1 MYLFSRIS
9 IPGADIPEP
18 PQCDPLLDCTW
29 SEQDGSA
36 RDPSSQ
42 SIAVEP
48 ALEATEYNVRALESE
63 SSKVSIKR
71 NASNQ
76 EGGVAIEMT
85 TQPLLELAPMSGS
98 IRASRHVRGRLALAS
113 QAVIVF
119 QFQTSWRCTTLKR
132 RRTPKRRS
140 PAPLPS
146 VRLQLQ
152 TACSSLRPPTRKLL
166 PQCFIPKLS
175 CCILFCVCV
184 CRIRRVCHYIVTLRY
199 FEMTI
204 LLVIV
209 ASSIAL
215 AAEDP
220 VCTNSDR
227 NKVRFGEKK
236 DNVVVHSCVMLT
248 GFPCSSNKIGQIP

>member
-1 MYLFSRIS
+1 MVPPLREQELRAFNTYELLLSLFSRIS

-36 RDPSSQ
+36 HDPSSQ

-48 ALEATEYNVRALESE
+48 ALEATEFNVRALESE

-98 IRASRHVRGRLALAS
+98 TTASVRGHVRGRLASAS
-113 QAVIVF
+113 RAVTVF
-119 QFQTSWRCTTLKR
+119 QRTKKSWRCTTLKR
-132 RRTPKRRS
+132 RRRTPKRRN

-152 TACSSLRPPTRKLL
+152 TACSSLRPPTRKML
-166 PQCFIPKLS
+166 PQCFVPKLS

-184 CRIRRVCHYIVTLRY
+184 CRIRRICHYIVTMRY

-227 NKVRFGEKK
+227 NKVRFEKK
-236 DNVVVHSCVMLT
+236 Q
-248 GFPCSSNKIGQIP
+248 G